1 MADTRLSQRLG
12 RRWRVPCHVAV
23 DLIKEGLVV
32 NVEKTTW
39 VELARET
46 HELVNRSK

>member
-12 RRWRVPCHVAV
+12 RRWRLPSHLGD

-32 NVEKTTW
+32 NVEKSTW
-39 VELARET
+39 VELAREA